1 MLRRVIYLSLLIV
14 FLSVTPTYSFWIWTP
29 KTGRWINPKYAVKP
43 TPPEQLEFALEV
55 YQSGNFKRAKV
66 EFKKLIK
73 YYPRSFEASEAQYYL
88 GLIEEKLDRLYEAYL
103 AYQTVVDK
111 YPFSERIQEVIER
124 EYKIAEAFM
133 SGRRRKLMGVT
144 LPVENPAIE
153 IFKKVVENSTYG
165 RLAPS
170 AQYKLGLVL
179 MNLGRFYEAEEEF
192 QKVITHY
199 PQSEWVN
206 AARYQIAS
214 AKAASSKGTDYD
226 HEAVAEAKE
235 MFEKFVK
242 EHPDA
247 TLTPEAKE
255 SLRDL
260 KEKEAKSNYDI
271 AYFYEKQKA
280 HKAAEKY
287 YNLVID
293 NYPQSE
299 WAVKSVERIEIIEKR
314 KK

>member
-1 MLRRVIYLSLLIV
+1 MLRRVISLTLIIV
-14 FLSVTPTYSFWIWTP
+14 FLAVLPAYSFWIWTP
-29 KTGRWINPKYAVKP
+29 KTGRWVNPKYAVKP
-43 TPPEQLEFALEV
+43 TPQEQLDFALQF
-55 YQSGNFKRAKV
+55 YQAGDLKRAKV

-73 YYPRSFEASEAQYYL
+73 HYSRSFEASESQYYL
-88 GLIEEKLDRLYEAYL
+88 GLIEEKMDRLYEAYL
-103 AYQTVVDK
+103 AYQRVVDK
-111 YPFSERIQEVIER
+111 YPFSERVQEVIER

-133 SGRRRKLMGVT
+133 SGRSRKLMGVK

-199 PQSEWVN
+199 PASEWVN
-206 AARYQIAS
+206 AARYQIAYC
-214 AKAASSKGTDYD
+214 KASSSKGTDYD
-226 HEAVAEAKE
+226 HEAVVQAKE
-235 MFEKFVK
+235 MFEEFVK

-247 TLTPEAKE
+247 ALSQEAKKN
-255 SLRDL
+255 LRDL
-260 KEKEAKSNYDI
+260 NEKEAKSNYDI

-280 HKAAEKY
+280 YQAAKRY
-287 YNLVID
+287 YNLVIN
-293 NYPQSE
+293 NYSNSE
-299 WAVKSVERIEIIEKR
+299 WAAQAVERLEIMEK